1 LVPEQRATYVTST
14 ANVGGNLVADEYRPQ
29 DFVEY
34 LYNSSIAMQAGVKTL
49 ADCQGDLVIPKRS
62 TTGSTY
68 WLSSQTTAITA
79 GNSTFAQ
86 LTATP
91 KNVASLEKYS
101 RQQVLQGLPQI
112 EDLIRSDMTQNLQ
125 LALDSAVLNGSGS
138 SGEPTGILNTSG
150 VNSIAVGTNGG
161 AVTAD
166 MLINL
171 EGNVVIDNGVVN
183 GATTK
188 YITNGKVVNDLK
200 KLKDTTN
207 QYLYNLNYSV
217 GGRGPTPAN
226 FNGYPILDSMQVPST
241 LTKGSSSNNCSAVI
255 FGDFS
260 QCLLC
265 LWGGLEIQ
273 VGEDS
278 DDFAKLLSSV
288 RGVLSMDVVV
298 RNPVSFGVIKDIT
311 TSL

>member
-1 LVPEQRATYVTST
+1 
-14 ANVGGNLVADEYRPQ
+14 
-29 DFVEY
+29 
-34 LYNSSIAMQAGVKTL
+34 
-49 ADCQGDLVIPKRS
+49 
-62 TTGSTY
+62 
-68 WLSSQTTAITA
+68 
-79 GNSTFAQ
+79 
-86 LTATP
+86 
-91 KNVASLEKYS
+91 
-101 RQQVLQGLPQI
+101 
-112 EDLIRSDMTQNLQ
+112 MTQNLQ
-125 LALDSAVLNGSGS
+125 LALDSAILSGSGS
-138 SGEPTGILNTSG
+138 SGEPTGILETSG

-183 GATTK
+183 PSATK

-200 KLKDTTN
+200 KLKDSNN
-207 QYLYNLNYSV
+207 QYLYNLNYAV

-278 DDFAKLLSSV
+278 DDFSKLLSSV

-311 TSL
+311 TTL